1 MLLMREGWPL
11 CHYGTRDRVEWE
23 RWGFLQA
30 VIQKYRLAREKEM
43 QQAFGQ
49 EVVAPSSDPG

>member
-1 MLLMREGWPL
+1 MREGWPL